1 MSSKFLVSFRNIVV
15 LGLFLFA
22 SAAAWALSCIDV
34 VQVQKQLQEVTTL
47 ESQVKFKVIANPKE
61 ALATTVSMIR
71 DAQHTL
77 DISTYIIS
85 PDQSGRIVISE
96 IEKAALRGVSIRLLV
111 DSYGSLTTQGELAVL
126 LKYKNVQVTTFN
138 SLTNWKRYPKSMAL
152 WLKEMFGF
160 QVTDRSADK
169 FFLNRLHDKIMIA
182 DRGHDSM
189 MILVGGRNLANPYF
203 GVGKAASNFFDISV
217 LIKPDTNSEN
227 FANDVG
233 RYFESIYYHQTNQVL
248 VDPKFGLFNNEATR
262 IKRIKDAIASNDW
275 LDSTIESMRASGHSH
290 QNFESASI
298 RLVHELQNI
307 TRKRNLFNF
316 STYNWKAGVNVNSV
330 SRSLREAIRSAK
342 KHVRII
348 TPYLIL
354 NANDMQQL
362 KESLLMNP
370 DLKVEFLTNS
380 AQSTNH
386 PSSQLIFEAV
396 ILPHLLEIQK
406 HPEIGNRLSIF
417 MFQPKNNDP
426 TIDGVLHAKLVEI
439 DGQFLVTSSNFDLI
453 SRFSNSEL
461 GFWVKPA
468 QRNQEVQNYIH
479 TVKEHSVLV
488 GTETWKTNQLSARQ
502 KGWNALKVYLG
513 KFLQWF
519 HIRLLHIG

>member
-1 MSSKFLVSFRNIVV
+1 MSTKLIISIRYVIA
-15 LGLFLFA
+15 LGIFLFA

-34 VQVQKQLQEVTTL
+34 VQIQKRLQELPTQ
-47 ESQVKFKVIANPKE
+47 ESQMKFKVIPKPRE
-61 ALATTVSMIR
+61 ALATTVSIIR
-71 DAQHTL
+71 DATHTL

-96 IEKAALRGVSIRLLV
+96 IEKAAIRGVSIRLLV
-111 DSYGSLTTQGELAVL
+111 DSYGSLTTQGELATLV
-126 LKYKNVQVTTFN
+126 KYKNVQVTSFN

-169 FFLNRLHDKIMIA
+169 FFLNRLHDKIIIA
-182 DRGHDSM
+182 DRGHANM

-203 GVGKAASNFFDISV
+203 GVGKATSNFLDLSF
-217 LIKPDTNSEN
+217 LFKPDGNAEA
-227 FANDVG
+227 FVNDLG
-233 RYFESIYYHQTNQVL
+233 RYFESIYYHQTNQLL
-248 VDPKFGLFNNEATR
+248 VDPKFGIFNNEASR
-262 IKRIKDAIASNDW
+262 IKRMKEAIASNDW
-275 LDSTIESMRASGHSH
+275 LDSTIESMRASGHNH
-290 QNFESASI
+290 QIFETASI

-307 TRKRNLFNF
+307 TSKRNLFNF
-316 STYNWKAGVNVNSV
+316 STYNWKAGVNVNSI

-354 NANDMQQL
+354 NANDIQQL
-362 KESLLMNP
+362 KESLLKNP

-380 AQSTNH
+380 SQSTNH
-386 PSSQLIFEAV
+386 PSSQLIFEAI
-396 ILPHLLEIQK
+396 ILPRLLELKK
-406 HPEIGNRLSIF
+406 HPEIGDRLSIYL
-417 MFQPKNNDP
+417 FQTKPNKQA
-426 TIDGVLHAKLVEI
+426 IEGVLHAKLVEI

-453 SRFSNSEL
+453 SRFSNSEFGL
-461 GFWVKPA
+461 WVNPHH
-468 QRNQEVQNYIH
+468 QSQEVQNYINM
-479 TVKEHSVLV
+479 VKEHSVLV
-488 GTETWKTNQLSARQ
+488 GTEAWKTDQLSARQ
-502 KGWNALKVYLG
+502 QGWNALKVYLA

>member
-1 MSSKFLVSFRNIVV
+1 MSSKFLVSFRNAIF
-15 LGLFLFA
+15 LGVFLFA
-22 SAAAWALSCIDV
+22 TAAAWALSCIDV
-34 VQVQKQLQEVTTL
+34 VQVQKQLLELPTQ
-47 ESQVKFKVIANPKE
+47 ESQVKFKVIPNPKD
-61 ALATTVSMIR
+61 ALATTVSTIR
-71 DAQHTL
+71 DANHTL

-96 IEKAALRGVSIRLLV
+96 IEKAAIRGVSIRLLV
-111 DSYGSLTTQGELAVL
+111 DSYGSLTTQGELSTL
-126 LKYKNVQVTTFN
+126 LKYKNVEVTSFN

-169 FFLNRLHDKIMIA
+169 FFFNRLHDKIMIA
-182 DRGHDSM
+182 DRGHESM

-203 GVGKAASNFFDISV
+203 GVGKASSNFLDLSV
-217 LIKPDTNSEN
+217 LIKPDTQSQN
-227 FANDVG
+227 FANDIG
-233 RYFESIYYHQTNQVL
+233 KYFESIYYHQTNQIL
-248 VDPKFGLFNNEATR
+248 VDPKFGIFNSEAKR
-262 IKRIKDAIASNDW
+262 VKRIKEAIESNDW
-275 LDSTIESMRASGHSH
+275 LDSTIESMRANQSNH

-316 STYNWKAGVNVNSV
+316 STYNWKPGVNVNSV

-386 PSSQLIFEAV
+386 PSSQLIFETLV
-396 ILPHLLEIQK
+396 LPHLLEIQK

-417 MFQPKNNDP
+417 MYHPKPNEQS
-426 TIDGVLHAKLVEI
+426 IDGVLHAKLVEI

-461 GFWVKPA
+461 GFWIKPKD
-468 QRNQEVQNYIH
+468 QNQEVQNYIR
-479 TVKEHSVLV
+479 TVKEHSILV
-488 GTETWKTNQLSARQ
+488 GSKPWVANQLSARQ